1 MFDPD
6 FDQNRYFSHVPDKRR
21 SAIAFRLFIALLKTA
36 GKSMPAFVIFE
47 LSTGVDNFVRNSMA
61 NFTYFPVG

>member
-1 MFDPD
+1 
-6 FDQNRYFSHVPDKRR
+6 VPDKCR
-21 SAIAFRLFIALLKTA
+21 SAIAFPLFIALLKTA